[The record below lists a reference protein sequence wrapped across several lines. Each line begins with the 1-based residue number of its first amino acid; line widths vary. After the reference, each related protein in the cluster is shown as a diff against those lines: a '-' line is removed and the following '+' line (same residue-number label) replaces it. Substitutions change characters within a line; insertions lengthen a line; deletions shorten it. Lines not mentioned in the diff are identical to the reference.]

1 MVDARQPAEKIGR
14 LFDTIIP
21 STVGGRVRRPEKSP
35 RATLRA
41 AVVLPLATL
50 ATLTLGVQAT
60 AAVPKN
66 TPHFASPSGVASL
79 VTAVIVVNHAS
90 STLTLFGDEGGGS
103 AGQVAGVV
111 SHKLLGIT
119 GPTTIATESVAGH
132 HLAFVAATGG
142 KVSELQVALPAGKL
156 KVTRARVLEPT
167 GCAATGGAYL
177 AFDRSH
183 DLVEVCADGVVTAWG
198 AIHGNVVARFAA
210 STTKVTNATGIAAIG
225 NDVAITN
232 AATPAAG
239 SAPDGV
245 TLLSLS
251 TRTRVGAVTNATSS
265 AFDFATPDAIASDG
279 KRFWVVNSGGDT
291 LDALS
296 GSLAFLGSSG
306 ANLSDPGAVVAQGG
320 YAWVSSQSWEGGP
333 STVTQFRLVGGEI
346 QSEWT
351 MSNTNTHDRFDNPVG
366 LALSGPTS
374 WGSLWVANVS
384 DGVVDQMDASSGG
397 LVATFS

>member
-1 MVDARQPAEKIGR
+1 M
-14 LFDTIIP
+14 
-21 STVGGRVRRPEKSP
+21 RRPVKSP
-35 RATLRA
+35 RATWRSVL
-41 AVVLPLATL
+41 VLPLVALTTL
-50 ATLTLGVQAT
+50 ALGLQAT
-60 AAVPKN
+60 AAVPKK
-66 TPHFASPSGVASL
+66 THLFASPSAVASL
-79 VTAVIVVNHAS
+79 LTAVIVVNHAS
-90 STLTLFGDEGGGS
+90 STLTVFGDQGGGV
-103 AGQVAGVV
+103 AGQLADVV
-111 SHKLLGIT
+111 SHKVLGIT
-119 GPTTIATESVAGH
+119 GPVAIATESDAGH
-132 HLAFVAATGG
+132 RLVFVAATGG
-142 KVSELQVALPAGKL
+142 KVSELQFAVPAGKL
-156 KVTRARVLEPT
+156 KVTRARVLVPT
-167 GCAATGGAYL
+167 GCAATGSAYL

-198 AIHGNVVARFAA
+198 AIHGNVVVRLAA
-210 STTKVTNATGIAAIG
+210 STTKLTNATGIAAIG
-225 NDVAITN
+225 NEVAITN
-232 AATPAAG
+232 AATAAAG

-265 AFDFATPDAIASDG
+265 AFGFATPDAIASDG
-279 KRFWVVNSGGDT
+279 KRFWVVNSGGNT

-320 YAWVSSQSWEGGP
+320 YAWVSSQSWKGGP

-351 MSNTNTHDRFDNPVG
+351 MSNSSTHYGFDNPVG
-366 LALSGPTS
+366 LALSGSTS